1 MMMPESNVPEG
12 DDSIDIQP
20 WPVMELVGRAV
31 VLATIAR
38 RGMLD
43 IEEGRDLFDLE
54 TDRFDLS
61 TWARTELQNWI
72 SERDVA
78 LLGRPVGELGDDD
91 IARCEDALVGASSIA
106 WALRVA
112 SLDHLS
118 VPQDGLAE
126 EQVLAWA
133 PQPWLKVRP
142 LQGRVRLRSDEDL
155 AHERERWEL
164 WYWRAND
171 ASDAPDSL
179 PEVVAE
185 VRETGIIP
193 IVSDDFATD
202 DGRPFNDLG
211 AEEQDHLAW
220 LSELRLRTL
229 NWVCGFGQSWESA
242 PLYLD
247 D

>member
-72 SERDVA
+72 SERDVV
-78 LLGRPVGELGDDD
+78 LLGRSVGELGGDD

-171 ASDAPDSL
+171 ASDAPDSF

-185 VRETGIIP
+185 VRKTGIIP